1 MPCNFSFCILNL
13 SVLHGFHIITT
24 NRLLFN
30 PGITMSLL
38 GTFPPSLQWLT
49 APSSTGG
56 GTCVGWE
63 PHTGRTPAL
72 HTCPTHTPA
81 PRPQSPC
88 NQLHGAPAGMAT
100 LQPGS
105 HGWEQHKPPR
115 FLFSTKAS
123 SHPTLLGVM
132 GSISNIPFL
141 LEDCYVSLLKELKL
155 LKPLLNFQWKAFG
168 SRVTDEA
175 LKSCYHLR

>member
-1 MPCNFSFCILNL
+1 MQLFFLHFKFKCPAWFSHHHDKSPPFQSRNNH
-13 SVLHGFHIITT
+13 VLARHLPTITAMV
-24 NRLLFN
+24 N
-30 PGITMSLL
+30 
-38 GTFPPSLQWLT
+38 
-49 APSSTGG
+49 STQLHRG
-56 GTCVGWE
+56 GTRVGWE

-155 LKPLLNFQWKAFG
+155 LKPLLNFQ
-168 SRVTDEA
+168 
-175 LKSCYHLR
+175 